1 MPNVEDFNFCPLRR
15 IRHPLNQQKVRIWRG
30 SGRKNKK
37 YYIQSQNVYENKRN
51 MDKMPGEMS
60 DICGNSTSFCR
71 EIQELDGQF
80 GSIRTLERVLYRYSW
95 RRANA
100 PPGVRAPNAALI
112 PQREEAARPVQI
124 SRCLAP
130 RS

>member
-1 MPNVEDFNFCPLRR
+1 VPNVEDFNFCPLER
-15 IRHPLNQQKVRIWRG
+15 IRRALNQQKVRIWRW
-30 SGRKNKK
+30 SGRKNKN
-37 YYIQSQNVYENKRN
+37 YCVRSQNVYENKRN

-71 EIQELDGQF
+71 EIQKLDGQF

-100 PPGVRAPNAALI
+100 PAGVRAPDAALI

-124 SRCLAP
+124 SSCLAP
-130 RS
+130 LS